1 MEKVSFQNKEGSSSF
16 KETRMFVINFTLIL
30 YPNLDRQTQLVPY
43 YNQIY
48 LQLMYQIIFNISLNR
63 WACRVTTK
71 IKVVALE
78 FVREK
83 KSNKQTDLI
92 VFILL
97 VSINLYKVT
106 WVTRASWSSFESIS
120 ILCVASLVF
129 LFTCMLV
136 LTITDHFHVH
146 VYTGIIWWLGVQT
159 ETPGAWERSQ
169 RSSRESAIWIC
180 AASNNRSSGV
190 GKNCRLMM

>member
-106 WVTRASWSSFESIS
+106 WVTRASWSSFES
-120 ILCVASLVF
+120 
-129 LFTCMLV
+129 CMLV
-136 LTITDHFHVH
+136 LTIIDHFHVH